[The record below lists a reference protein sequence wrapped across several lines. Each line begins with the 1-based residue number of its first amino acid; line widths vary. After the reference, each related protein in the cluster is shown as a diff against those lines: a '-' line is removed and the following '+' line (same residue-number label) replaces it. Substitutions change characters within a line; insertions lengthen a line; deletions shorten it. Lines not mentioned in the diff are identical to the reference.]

1 MCVAAPFPT
10 ALPDLTAGTAGRSRS
25 DSLLTDNHQY
35 ASWNRIRGI
44 HQQPYLAR
52 VDTNA
57 SRAATRMA
65 SQNPPP
71 VVIDMGTPAPPAAQG
86 TAQAAAATPGS
97 KGNDTL
103 FGPNIG
109 VLGGGPEWTE
119 SQEKSSDVLTP
130 EIVKGWIAKSKE
142 VSDSVLSG
150 LWERSF
156 VGAPNVPHD
165 YSAMRD
171 ASQSLQWSVFRFILR
186 LTQLGAYLVVLC

>member
-1 MCVAAPFPT
+1 
-10 ALPDLTAGTAGRSRS
+10 
-25 DSLLTDNHQY
+25 
-35 ASWNRIRGI
+35 
-44 HQQPYLAR
+44 
-52 VDTNA
+52 
-57 SRAATRMA
+57 MA

-71 VVIDMGTPAPPAAQG
+71 VVIDMGTPAPPAAAQGPG

-142 VSDSVLSG
+142 VS
-150 LWERSF
+150 
-156 VGAPNVPHD
+156 
-165 YSAMRD
+165 
-171 ASQSLQWSVFRFILR
+171 SQSCTR
-186 LTQLGAYLVVLC
+186 LVHLLPAALSKPFGDCAKPLLA